1 MHTRPPPT
9 RTITRLATGS
19 APATFTFDVSGR
31 AEASHDPPAAAGH
44 TVTKPAARAS
54 GAVTLRSTPGA
65 PAGASP
71 GRGTR
76 AAAVWPAGIRPVGRV
91 STTRTGLA
99 AVARSPEPVAK

>member
-9 RTITRLATGS
+9 RTITRLATGW

-31 AEASHDPPAAAGH
+31 AEASHDPSAAAGH

-54 GAVTLRSTPGA
+54 VAVTLRITPWA
-65 PAGASP
+65 PSGASP
-71 GRGTR
+71 APVTLS
-76 AAAVWPAGIRPVGRV
+76 AAVCPAVIRPVGRV